1 MNQRKDSAPSSRE
14 VSGDSGGREGL
25 SHWLIHRAALHAPEE
40 LRARLEE
47 EWLADM
53 AARPSAPSRLRFAIG
68 CCWATQVIAYE
79 QRLSLAPATNSLAGS
94 KSLAD
99 LGQFN
104 WGHVSR
110 RSSTLFLILSLHIA
124 VFYVV
129 MTSISHT
136 HTGSIPDPLVN
147 NVVDKLRPKDPPPT
161 LPGVDFSDVTLATP
175 KRPDIDIPVD
185 VDHSSDVTARFDDD
199 AQVVAPPES
208 RPETAS
214 HIVDK
219 IQGGPGAGFPNTE
232 DYYPAVTIRAGEEGA
247 VTMQV
252 CVDTKGRL
260 ASAPMLLQG
269 AGSARLDEAALKLAR
284 AGSGHY
290 RATTEDGRPVDSC
303 YPIRVRFQLKR

>member
-1 MNQRKDSAPSSRE
+1 MNQRKDSVPSSPQA
-14 VSGDSGGREGL
+14 SGHPRGQDGL
-25 SHWLIHRAALHAPEE
+25 GHWLIHRAALHAPRPLCE
-40 LRARLEE
+40 RLEE

-53 AARPSAPSRLRFAIG
+53 AARPSAYSRLRFAVG
-68 CCWATQVIAYE
+68 CCWATRVIAYE
-79 QRLSLAPATNSLAGS
+79 QRLSLAPATSSVAGS
-94 KSLAD
+94 KFMAA

-110 RSSTLFLILSLHIA
+110 RSSTLFLILSLHVA

-129 MTSISHT
+129 MNSISQT

-147 NVVDKLRPKDPPPT
+147 NVVKNQRPIDLPPT
-161 LPGVDFSDVTLATP
+161 LPRVEFSGIAIEVP
-175 KRPDIDIPVD
+175 KDPVIDIHVD
-185 VDHSSDVTARFDDD
+185 VDRTADVTAEFRDDSRIGL
-199 AQVVAPPES
+199 PPALPPQTGS
-208 RPETAS
+208 Q
-214 HIVDK
+214 IVNR

-232 DYYPAVTIRAGEEGA
+232 DFYPAATIRAGEEGA

-252 CVDTKGRL
+252 CVDTNGRL
-260 ASAPMLLQG
+260 ASAPTLLQG

-290 RATTEDGRPVDSC
+290 RATTEGGRPVDSC